1 MKEGTGRP
9 AKISDLIL
17 SSLKGL
23 DLEVELK
30 KREALDLWEV
40 VVGPELASRTE
51 AVRIQ
56 NQLLFVKVVSAAWMQ
71 ELQSLNIKGVIV
83 KALNDRAGLSLVRD
97 IKFMQGTI
105 EPKAKAKAKL
115 SEQEAR
121 SLSREEK
128 SWMREVVSAV
138 KDKELKAILSRAI
151 SRQLQQAQQGKAPRP

>member
-1 MKEGTGRP
+1 
-9 AKISDLIL
+9 
-17 SSLKGL
+17 
-23 DLEVELK
+23 
-30 KREALDLWEV
+30 
-40 VVGPELASRTE
+40 
-51 AVRIQ
+51 
-56 NQLLFVKVVSAAWMQ
+56 VVSATWMQ

-115 SEQEAR
+115 SEQKAR

-128 SWMREVVSAV
+128 SWIREVVSAV

-151 SRQLQQAQQGKAPRP
+151 SRQLQQAQPEKAPRP